1 MHYRESSMPRRK
13 VIIAILA
20 AVVCGVLAVVFWLEE
35 PEPVYKG
42 KKLSEWIIDE
52 DVQSVERR
60 EAILNLGSNAVPF
73 LIKWA
78 GYQPGV
84 VKKMRYYIAKNGR
97 RWFGL
102 AWKPKDKQ
110 EELSFAVP
118 EAFLVLGQNSD
129 SAIPQLV
136 AYATNSSKPFA
147 MQTAINCLGLMGP
160 SGHPSLLSLM
170 TNETAIV
177 RRAAMGPVMLMLNDQ
192 GTKAALALLFTHTN
206 PAVRLDASNGLRG
219 VAKQILGVPPK

>member
-20 AVVCGVLAVVFWLEE
+20 AEVCGVWACVFWLEE

-118 EAFLVLGQNSD
+118 EAFLVLGQN
-129 SAIPQLV
+129 
-136 AYATNSSKPFA
+136 
-147 MQTAINCLGLMGP
+147 
-160 SGHPSLLSLM
+160 
-170 TNETAIV
+170 
-177 RRAAMGPVMLMLNDQ
+177 
-192 GTKAALALLFTHTN
+192 
-206 PAVRLDASNGLRG
+206 
-219 VAKQILGVPPK
+219 

>member
-1 MHYRESSMPRRK
+1 MRRRK
-13 VIIAILA
+13 IIIGIFALVVIA
-20 AVVCGVLAVVFWLEE
+20 ALAVVFWPEK

-42 KKLSEWIIDE
+42 RKLSDLIIDE
-52 DVQSVERR
+52 DVQSAERR
-60 EAILNLGSNAVPF
+60 EAILNLGSSAVPF

-102 AWKPKDKQ
+102 PWKPKDKQ

-118 EAFLVLGQNSD
+118 EAFLVLGRNSD

-147 MQTAINCLGLMGP
+147 MQTAINCLGSIGA
-160 SGHPSLLSLM
+160 SGHSALLSLM

-192 GTKAALALLFTHTN
+192 GTKTRLALLFTHTN
-206 PAVRLDASNGLRG
+206 PAVRMDASNGLRG